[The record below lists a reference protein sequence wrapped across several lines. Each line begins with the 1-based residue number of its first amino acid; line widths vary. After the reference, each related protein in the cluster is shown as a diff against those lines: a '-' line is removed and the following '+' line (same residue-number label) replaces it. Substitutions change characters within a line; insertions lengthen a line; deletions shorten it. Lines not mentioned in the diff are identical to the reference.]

1 MFKRIAALMLV
12 LCLLMTGFAFA
23 ENVTATPAPEESAEP
38 EASVEPTAT
47 PEPTMSPEEAARQY
61 EEFDESIYEEPKV
74 TISKD
79 DIAITEGLDKDWRNI
94 LLLGSDARPDS
105 GRGRTD
111 AMLILS
117 FNERTYEVKLTSLMR
132 DIWTEMYGR
141 APQKLSAAHVFGG
154 AELTIRT
161 INEDFGMNI
170 EDYVLINM
178 DGFEKVIELMGGIN
192 MDITEAEMQYINE
205 SYNSKEELISEKLTE
220 CGEGTLLNGEQAL
233 AYVRLRKLDNDW
245 ERTARQRKLI
255 IAVVQKATQLGGG
268 ELMSFINACMDY
280 SETSL
285 KFSDVLQLAA
295 IGLQAD
301 VENIEQLRLPADG
314 TYTSGVME
322 ENNLWVMQPDFKKN
336 TELLYEFIYGE

>member
-1 MFKRIAALMLV
+1 MFKRIAALLLV

-23 ENVTATPAPEESAEP
+23 EGTNPTETPAP

-47 PEPTMSPEEAARQY
+47 PEPTMSPEEAARLF
-61 EEFDESIYEEPKV
+61 EETDESIYAEPKV
-74 TISKD
+74 TINKD
-79 DIAITEGLDKDWRNI
+79 DIAVNEDLDKTWRNI

-132 DIWTEMYGR
+132 DIWTPMFGR
-141 APQKLSAAHVFGG
+141 EPQKLSAAHVFGG

-178 DGFEKVIELMGGIN
+178 EGFEQVIELMGGIN
-192 MDITEAEMQYINE
+192 MDITEDEMQYINQ
-205 SYNSKEELISEKLTE
+205 SYNAQEELIGEKLTE
-220 CGEGTLLNGEQAL
+220 FGENTLLNGEQAL
-233 AYVRLRKLDNDW
+233 TYVRLRKLDNDW

-255 IAVVQKATQLGGG
+255 IAVVQKAIKLGGS
-268 ELMSFINACMDY
+268 ELMSFINACMGY
-280 SETSL
+280 TVTSL
-285 KFSDVLQLAA
+285 EFTEVLQLAA

-314 TYTSGVME
+314 TYSSGVME
-322 ENNLWVMQPDFKKN
+322 ENKLWVMNPDFKKN
-336 TELLYEFIYGE
+336 TELLYDFIYGE